1 MSLTRLDAR
10 SLQVRLAEGRADLYD
25 IREPAEYARE
35 HIDGARLLPAGRLGR
50 ELPDRTPGRLA
61 VFMCQSGMRTTENAT
76 RILGCISGEVAMLDG
91 GLPEPVLQYEI
102 VDRDGRLWRLDF
114 AWPEHRVA
122 VEFDGFEYRSS
133 SRDLRRDRQK
143 RAALIEL
150 GWQPMG
156 IVTDD
161 VRNRP
166 AAMVRQIRGLF
177 GQPVAA

>member
-91 GLPEPVLQYEI
+91 GLE
-102 VDRDGRLWRLDF
+102 
-114 AWPEHRVA
+114 AW
-122 VEFDGFEYRSS
+122 
-133 SRDLRRDRQK
+133 K
-143 RAALIEL
+143 RAGLPVIEDRSAPLPLMRQVQIVAGSLVLL
-150 GWQPMG
+150 GVMLGFLLGPAWFGLAGFVGAGLVFAGLTGFCGMARLLAQLPW
-156 IVTDD
+156 
-161 VRNRP
+161 NRIDP
-166 AAMVRQIRGLF
+166 PSAPRAV
-177 GQPVAA
+177 